1 MTAAGPEGG
10 AGGPG
15 GPLRVPFRLR
25 SRLVAWAKVILPL
38 AALALLSTLFL
49 FARDPEGA
57 AAIPIARIEEIARE
71 ERVGGPRLAGV
82 APDGTA
88 VSVSAD
94 RLAPLASRSGAW
106 GFVAPRFLI
115 LTPDGL
121 RLSAEAAEGEA
132 GPPGDSL
139 RLSGGVEV
147 RADSMGSGVWHLRAP
162 VVEADLATGLLTA
175 PQGIEGQAPWG
186 SLAAGAMEVRRDS
199 AEGPSRLVFTGGV
212 QLLYDPKPAADGG

>member
-132 GPPGDSL
+132 GPP
-139 RLSGGVEV
+139 R
-147 RADSMGSGVWHLRAP
+147 RQPAP
-162 VVEADLATGLLTA
+162 VGRGGGPGRQHGLRRLASARPRGRGRSGHRSADRPAGDRGAGALGLSCRRRD
-175 PQGIEGQAPWG
+175 GGQARLCRRAV
-186 SLAAGAMEVRRDS
+186 SAGVHRRG
-199 AEGPSRLVFTGGV
+199 AV
-212 QLLYDPKPAADGG
+212 AI